1 MTMQILLSATVARDV
16 LDNALAATWSGG
28 PLSDEDMRALDAA
41 QVLQPVTRYPN
52 ENAVPYPLIG
62 SGVPSM
68 QYGRSTLYSA
78 ADMTALT
85 ASDVIDAITLARRSA
100 AA

>member
-1 MTMQILLSATVARDV
+1 MTMQIELNAAVARAV
-16 LDNALAATWSGG
+16 LGDALAAMWSGG
-28 PLSDEDMRALDAA
+28 PLSEQDMRALDAA
-41 QVLQPVTRYPN
+41 QVLQPLTRYPN

-68 QYGRSTLYSA
+68 QYGLSTLYSA
-78 ADMTALT
+78 ADLTALT
-85 ASDVIDAITLARRSA
+85 ASDVVDAIAQARRSA